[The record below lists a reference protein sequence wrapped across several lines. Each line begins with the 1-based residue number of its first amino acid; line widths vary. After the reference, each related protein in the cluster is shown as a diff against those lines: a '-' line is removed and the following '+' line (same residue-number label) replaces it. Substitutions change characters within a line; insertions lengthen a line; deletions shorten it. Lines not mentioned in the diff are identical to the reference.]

1 MKPKTIKIVYWTL
14 TIIFSLL
21 FLMDGFGG
29 VTRQKEGQE
38 VLQHLGYPI
47 YALTIFGVAKL
58 LGVVALVQDKYK
70 TIKEWAFAG
79 FTFNFIGAFMSR
91 AFVGDGAGETIFP
104 LIVLAVFMVLYF
116 YWKKYQQVK
125 NIRTS
130 TQIPALAL

>member
-1 MKPKTIKIVYWTL
+1 M
-14 TIIFSLL
+14 
-21 FLMDGFGG
+21 
-29 VTRQKEGQE
+29 
-38 VLQHLGYPI
+38 
-47 YALTIFGVAKL
+47 YALTIFGIAKL

-91 AFVGDGAGETIFP
+91 ALVGDGTGETIFP
-104 LIVLAVFMVLYF
+104 LIVLAVFMLLYF

-125 NIRTS
+125 NVRTT